1 MKKEIHPTY
10 YKEASIKCAC
20 GAQFSAGS
28 TDKEI
33 FVEIC
38 SQCHPHYT
46 GKQKLLDTAG
56 RVDKFRAKVTAA
68 AKANEAKVSK
78 NKPAKEEIVEPEK
91 KTIALEDLKD
101 QVKTEDK

>member
-10 YKEASIKCAC
+10 YKDAVIKCAC

-68 AKANEAKVSK
+68 QKANEAKTAK
-78 NKPAKEEIVEPEK
+78 NKPEKIEEPAEK

>member
-10 YKEASIKCAC
+10 YKEAVIKCAC

-28 TDKEI
+28 TDKDI

-68 AKANEAKVSK
+68 AKASEAK
-78 NKPAKEEIVEPEK
+78 KPKTKTDKAEEIVEK
-91 KTIALEDLKD
+91 KTVALEDLKD
-101 QVKTEDK
+101 QIKTEDK